1 MICGEIY
8 VTKMKKETKFQ
19 VAQLKLLDED
29 AIEQVFVKESTDLFG
44 KKREILTTNE
54 INKVLNE
61 QAQSLFLLKDVS
73 KRNQSLEDRVT
84 ELRKKVEYLEEH
96 QSDDHLIK
104 EVCKIIQDR
113 IDYTCGEPI
122 HVDVSNHLEAIKKD
136 LIEKDLWRK

>member
-1 MICGEIY
+1 
-8 VTKMKKETKFQ
+8 MKKETKFQ
-19 VAQLKLLDED
+19 VAQLKPLGENT
-29 AIEQVFVKESTDLFG
+29 IEQVFIKESTDLFG
-44 KKREILTTNE
+44 KKREILTIKE
-54 INKVLNE
+54 VNKVLNE